1 MPSYTADMRRI
12 PREIVNEDMGWEVA
26 GGRSFA
32 EDIVA
37 ICARIQKA
45 VSPAAIILF
54 GSRARGTQGPDS
66 DIDILVLKNYQSPTG
81 WLDIGARA
89 LCSLTDLSEAWS
101 IDFDVLVTRPLM
113 DGSPDVG
120 RGLVYAV
127 AAREGLLLYE
137 E

>member
-1 MPSYTADMRRI
+1 MDMRHI
-12 PREIVNEDMGWEVA
+12 PRRKLNEKWDGKSSA
-26 GGRSFA
+26 GGLSP